1 MRVLSTNTSSFLA
14 ATRIIYIYEKYNILK
29 IDLVYNL
36 MTITG
41 PLQIISKSSA
51 LYFSRKFE

>member
-1 MRVLSTNTSSFLA
+1 MRVLSTNTFSSLV